1 MEWIEID
8 ASQGEGGGQI
18 VRSSV
23 ALSMLTG
30 VAVRLEKIRQ
40 RRTKPGL
47 MRQHMTAV
55 KAAASLC
62 DARLEG
68 ATVGSDTLV
77 FEPRREVE
85 ARDATFKIGTAGSTG
100 LVFQTLLPALMCA
113 EQACEITIHG
123 GTHNP
128 MAPSFDFLK
137 AVFLPQLQAMGP
149 HVELSCE
156 AHGFYP
162 AGGGVLRARIE
173 PVAREAM
180 KRYVMCDAG
189 EEVSRRADVLSAN
202 LPSGIA
208 RREAEAFAQKMGWDL
223 SECRCREVDSPGP
236 GNVVMATLRHEHIT
250 EHFEEYGR
258 KGKAGELV
266 VSDLVKE
273 IRRYLTSSAPVGEHL
288 ADQLLLPMAL
298 GAGGEFLC
306 TNVSLHTRTQ
316 AEIIEKFLEVEISM
330 ERVDEEQKVW
340 RVCVEH

>member
-1 MEWIEID
+1 MDWIEID

-30 VAVRLEKIRQ
+30 VGVRLEKIRQ
-40 RRTKPGL
+40 GRTKPGL

-55 KAAASLC
+55 KAAASFC

-68 ATVGSDTLV
+68 ASVGSQALV
-77 FEPRREVE
+77 FEPREAFC
-85 ARDATFKIGTAGSTG
+85 ARDAEFKIGTAGSTA

-113 EQACEITIHG
+113 DTPSELVIHG

-128 MAPSFDFLK
+128 RAPSFDYLRE
-137 AVFLPQLQAMGP
+137 VFLPQLEAMGP
-149 HVELSCE
+149 RVDLQCE
-156 AHGFYP
+156 KHGFYP
-162 AGGGVLRARIE
+162 AGGGVLRARID
-173 PVAREAM
+173 PVARGSM
-180 KRYVMCDAG
+180 TRYVMRDAG
-189 EEVSRRADVLSAN
+189 EALNRRADFLSSN
-202 LPSGIA
+202 LPPSIA
-208 RREAEAFAQKMGWDL
+208 RRELETFCDKAGWEP
-223 SECRCREVDSPGP
+223 SECRCCEVESPGP
-236 GNVVMATLRHEHIT
+236 GNVVMATLRYEHIT
-250 EHFEEYGR
+250 EHFEAYGR

-273 IRRYLTSSAPVGEHL
+273 MRRYLVSSAPVGEHL

-298 GAGGEFLC
+298 GKGGEFLC
-306 TNVSLHTRTQ
+306 SALSLHTRTQ